1 VAQQH
6 DMAGIDAKGARR
18 SFHSR
23 VEWKPSWDSRKAT
36 PGTRRWAAAGVA
48 GGCWSVMASNVAA
61 RNRFW
66 L

>member
-1 VAQQH
+1 MRLGGELHGPAQGLLGLALGRGDVAQQH

-36 PGTRRWAAAGVA
+36 PGTRR
-48 GGCWSVMASNVAA
+48 
-61 RNRFW
+61 
-66 L
+66 